1 MVLCSCKANLYKQIK
16 RRDDLWKQNLTITTN
31 ESKEIFVIDSRIWNY
46 CEVVKGEI
54 IWVKI
59 IV

>member
-31 ESKEIFVIDSRIWNY
+31 ESKEIFVIDVWNY
-46 CEVVKGEI
+46 YEESGG
-54 IWVKI
+54 
-59 IV
+59 